1 MEYSGNGSISSKRS
15 KQLEWRL
22 DRKSGI
28 MPDMHSGLVAHIQR
42 FSLHDG
48 PGIRTTRVSKRLP
61 VGLPVVPQSGEPVI
75 AAGGHGRREPLRS
88 VRPVRPRLSETL
100 RGCSQRSRSPAGG
113 CLSALRGLREGLP
126 GWRGQMVGRQM
137 AVSEVLDEIRRDT
150 IFYDDSQGGVTFS
163 GGEPLA
169 QPAFLEALLSAC
181 TAEGIHTAV
190 DTCGFAPT
198 KQILAMAARGSDS
211 LRSQGSRR

>member
-1 MEYSGNGSISSKRS
+1 MK
-15 KQLEWRL
+15 
-22 DRKSGI
+22 
-28 MPDMHSGLVAHIQR
+28 A
-42 FSLHDG
+42 
-48 PGIRTTRVSKRLP
+48 
-61 VGLPVVPQSGEPVI
+61 
-75 AAGGHGRREPLRS
+75 
-88 VRPVRPRLSETL
+88 
-100 RGCSQRSRSPAGG
+100 CPAG
-113 CLSALRGLREGLP
+113 AR
-126 GWRGQMVGRQM
+126 QMVGRQM

-198 KQILAMAARGSDS
+198 EQILAMAAR
-211 LRSQGSRR
+211 RI